1 MREAD
6 YQHHLIKRIEND
18 LLPGAHCFKQDAV
31 AHQGI
36 PDLLVLHGHRWGM
49 LEVKVSASA
58 PERPNQR
65 YWVEY
70 FNQMSFAA
78 FIFPENEEE
87 VLRGL
92 QLAFGHLG

>member
-6 YQHHLIKRIEND
+6 YQTHLIKLIEND

-36 PDLLVLHGHRWGM
+36 PDLLVLYGQRWAM

-65 YWVEY
+65 YWVQY
-70 FNQMSFAA
+70 FNNLSYAA

-87 VLRGL
+87 VLHGL
-92 QLAFGHLG
+92 QLALGALG